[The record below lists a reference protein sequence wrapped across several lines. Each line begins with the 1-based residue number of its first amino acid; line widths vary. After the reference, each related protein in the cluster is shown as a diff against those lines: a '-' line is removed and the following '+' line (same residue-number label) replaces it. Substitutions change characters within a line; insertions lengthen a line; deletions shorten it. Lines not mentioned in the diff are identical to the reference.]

1 MRVTIMLDV
10 GADIAEKCSAVAGIP
25 VDVKNPDGA
34 DIQIGM
40 RDFVPTPHLKL
51 VQTVSAGV
59 DHLNFRNF
67 SDRVLF
73 CSNAGAF
80 SDSVAQHAF
89 ALILSST
96 NRICRFNDEIRS
108 GVYRKDLVHTLY
120 GETLGI
126 LGYGGI
132 GQSCARIARSLG
144 MKVLAYTRSRRNDG
158 YVDRYADGPEEVM
171 SGSSVVI
178 IALPLTTA
186 TRNYIDRK
194 LLQKFRGNIIVNI
207 ARADIVSKGDMIV
220 FLKENPGV
228 MFLSDVWWNEPN
240 VELPLPENSVITPHV
255 AGISQESMTTALM
268 RACGN
273 VKKYLEGK
281 PEHVVNVKE
290 YL

>member
-1 MRVTIMLDV
+1 MLDV
-10 GADIAEKCSAVAGIP
+10 GVDIAEKCSAVAGIP

-51 VQTVSAGV
+51 VQTISAGV

-144 MKVLAYTRSRRNDG
+144 MKVLAYTRSRRDDG
-158 YVDRYADGPEEVM
+158 YVDRYADSPEEVM

>member
-1 MRVTIMLDV
+1 MLEV
-10 GADIAEKCSAVAGIP
+10 GSDIAEKCSAAAGIP

-40 RDFVPTPHLKL
+40 REFVPTPDLKL

-59 DHLNFRNF
+59 DHINFRNF
-67 SDRVLF
+67 PDRVVF

-96 NRICRFNDEIRS
+96 NRICRFSSEIRS
-108 GVYRKDLVHTLY
+108 GTYRKDLVHTLY

-144 MKVLAYTRSRRNDG
+144 MKVLAYTRSRKNDG
-158 YVDRYADGPEEVM
+158 FVDRYADSPEDIM
-171 SGSSVVI
+171 SDSSVVI
-178 IALPLTTA
+178 IALPLTSA
-186 TRNYIDRK
+186 TRNFVDRR
-194 LLQKFRGNIIVNI
+194 LLKKFHGSIIVNV
-207 ARADIVSKGDMIV
+207 ARADIVAREDMLE
-220 FLKENPGV
+220 FLRENPG
-228 MFLSDVWWNEPN
+228 MLFLSDVWWNEPDI
-240 VELPLPENSVITPHV
+240 ELPLPENSVVTPHV
-255 AGISQESMTTALM
+255 AGISQESMSTALM

-273 VKKYLEGK
+273 VRKYLDGK
-281 PEHVVNVKE
+281 PEHVVNIKE

>member
-1 MRVTIMLDV
+1 M
-10 GADIAEKCSAVAGIP
+10 
-25 VDVKNPDGA
+25 
-34 DIQIGM
+34 
-40 RDFVPTPHLKL
+40 
-51 VQTVSAGV
+51 
-59 DHLNFRNF
+59 
-67 SDRVLF
+67 
-73 CSNAGAF
+73 
-80 SDSVAQHAF
+80 
-89 ALILSST
+89 
-96 NRICRFNDEIRS
+96 
-108 GVYRKDLVHTLY
+108 
-120 GETLGI
+120 
-126 LGYGGI
+126 
-132 GQSCARIARSLG
+132 
-144 MKVLAYTRSRRNDG
+144 
-158 YVDRYADGPEEVM
+158 
-171 SGSSVVI
+171 VI

-186 TRNYIDRK
+186 TRNYVDRK

-207 ARADIVSKGDMIV
+207 ARADIVSKGDMIA

>member
-1 MRVTIMLDV
+1 MLDV

-25 VDVKNPDGA
+25 VDVRNPEGA

-40 RDFVPTPHLKL
+40 RDFVPTPGLKL

-59 DHLNFRNF
+59 DHINFRKF
-67 SDRVLF
+67 PDGVKF

-96 NRICRFNDEIRS
+96 NKICRFNSEVRS
-108 GVYRKDLVHTLY
+108 GTYRKDLVHTLY

-158 YVDRYADGPEEVM
+158 LVDRYADDPGEIM

-178 IALPLTTA
+178 IALPLTSA
-186 TRNYIDRK
+186 TRNFVNSK
-194 LLQKFRGNIIVNI
+194 LLQKFTGSMIVNI
-207 ARADIVSKGDMIV
+207 ARADIVERNDMME
-220 FLKENPGV
+220 FLRENPGV
-228 MFLSDVWWNEPN
+228 MFLSDVWWNEPDI
-240 VELPLPENSVITPHV
+240 ELPLPENSVITPHV
-255 AGISQESMTTALM
+255 AGISQESMSSALM

-281 PEHVVNVKE
+281 PEHIVDVKE

>member
-1 MRVTIMLDV
+1 MRATIMLDV

-25 VDVKNPDGA
+25 IDVKNPDGA

-40 RDFVPTPHLKL
+40 RDFVPTPDLKL

-67 SDRVLF
+67 SDRVEF

-89 ALILSST
+89 ALILSNT
-96 NRICRFNDEIRS
+96 NKICQFNSEIRS
-108 GVYRKDLVHTLY
+108 GTYRKDLVHTLY

-144 MKVLAYTRSRRNDG
+144 MKVLAYTRSRRDDG
-158 YVDRYADGPEEVM
+158 YVDRYTDGPEEIM

-178 IALPLTTA
+178 IALPLTSA
-186 TRNYIDRK
+186 TRKYVGSK
-194 LLQKFRGNIIVNI
+194 LLQKFKGTMIVNI
-207 ARADIVSKGDMIV
+207 ARADIVAKDDMMA

-240 VELPLPENSVITPHV
+240 VELPLPENSVLTPHV
-255 AGISQESMTTALM
+255 AGISQESMSTALM

-281 PEHVVNVKE
+281 PEHVVDVKE